1 MTPNQNLDQYTKPN
15 PEVKKMREDF
25 DARQKAQR
33 EALQAEREAKKAA
46 AAAGDSK

>member
-1 MTPNQNLDQYTKPN
+1 
-15 PEVKKMREDF
+15 VKKMREDF